1 MTSTNTPQ
9 VDLSNC
15 DREPIHIPGAILPH
29 GAMLV
34 VDPATWTIEQTAGDC
49 QTLLGHSSD
58 SLVGASLHAILSA
71 PQVAKLN
78 HLVLHS
84 SLATP
89 RHLLDPALRTHHS
102 RPIDASIHMSDG
114 ALIIEF
120 EDADLANPNA
130 SDPLLCIHEM
140 IDGLGDAPT
149 LHAYCQMAAERVRAV
164 AGYDRVMVYRFM
176 DDDSGWVFAE
186 ALREDLSPFLDLHY
200 PASDIPKQAR
210 TLYLRSPLR
219 LITQIDYAPAPLHP
233 VLNPRSGKP
242 LDMSHATLRDV
253 SPIHREYLR
262 NMGVNASMSISIV
275 REGKLWG
282 LIACHHQTPRR
293 LPRHLRAIC
302 ELFGSIFSL
311 QLEARLRAEHFE
323 ASLRSRHLLNSLMQ
337 ALASE
342 DDYATG
348 LATHASTLLNY
359 ICAGGLALPAERSR
373 GGISVRVNSGIHS
386 VGNTPDDSQ
395 IGALTDWLCTHMQD
409 FDGIF
414 VTDRLGEIWP
424 EAKDFAELGSGLL
437 AISVSREPRDFL
449 LWFRPEAVRT
459 VTWGGDPS
467 KPVTAGPNGDRLT
480 PRKSFEAWTETVRGH
495 ATPWNDSDHAAA
507 FDLRVALLEV
517 VLRRIDAAAR
527 ERQRALEHEKLLMAE
542 LDHRVKNTL
551 ANIQALVRQT
561 SRSAESLADFAQ
573 SLERRICAMSRAH
586 SLLTES
592 RWQSV
597 SIESLLHEELDAH
610 NLSSGR
616 ATLLGPPATLTPKA
630 ALALSLAVHEL
641 CTNAAKYGSLSAAEG
656 KVSVDWKIL
665 ETGAIVL
672 TWTEHGG
679 PAVVTPRRRG
689 FGSTLIE
696 RALTFETGG
705 QSTLRFAPEGVTCEI
720 HLPASVVQRVERIS
734 EDGRSAGPVAAVV
747 ATSAMSAKRILVVE
761 DSVMVVMLIE
771 SVLTELGWTV
781 VGPASR
787 VKEALE
793 LVETESFDGV
803 LLDLNLNGEMTW
815 DIAAI
820 LQDKGVP
827 FIFSTGYDG
836 SSFLPD
842 RFAHQQV
849 LNKPFGP
856 DQIEHELDRLFAGLP

>member
-1 MTSTNTPQ
+1 MTSHTTPD

-15 DREPIHIPGAILPH
+15 DREPIHIPGSILPH

-34 VDPATWTIEQTAGDC
+34 VDPITWNIEQTAGDC
-49 QTLLGHSSD
+49 QTLLGASSG
-58 SLVGASLHAILSA
+58 SLVGGSLHDIFSAAQISGLSR
-71 PQVAKLN
+71 
-78 HLVLHS
+78 LVLSS
-84 SLATP
+84 SLGTP
-89 RHLLDPALRTHHS
+89 RHLLDPALRTHHA
-102 RPIDASIHMSDG
+102 RPIDASIHLSDG
-114 ALIIEF
+114 ALVIEF
-120 EDADLANPNA
+120 EDADLADHKA

-140 IDGLGDAPT
+140 IDGLDDTPT
-149 LHAYCQMAAERVRAV
+149 LHAYCQIAAERVRTV

-176 DDDSGWVFAE
+176 EDDSGWVFAE
-186 ALREDLSPFLDLHY
+186 AKRGDLSPLLDLHY

-210 TLYLRSPLR
+210 ALYVRSPIR

-233 VLNPRSGKP
+233 ALNPRSGKP

-262 NMGVNASMSISIV
+262 NMGVNASMSISIL

-311 QLEARLRAEHFE
+311 QLEARLRAEQFE
-323 ASLRSRHLLNSLMQ
+323 ASLSSRKMLSSLMQ

-342 DDYATG
+342 DDYAKG
-348 LATHASTLLNY
+348 LATHASTLLHY
-359 ICAGGLALPAERSR
+359 ISAGGLALPAEQQR
-373 GGISVRVNSGIHS
+373 GGVSVRVNSRIHS
-386 VGNTPDDSQ
+386 VGNTPDETQ
-395 IGALTDWLCTHMQD
+395 IGTLTDWLCIHMKD
-409 FDGIF
+409 FDGVF
-414 VTDRLGEIWP
+414 VTDRLGEVWP
-424 EAKDFAELGSGLL
+424 EAKEFAELGSGLL

-449 LWFRPEAVRT
+449 LWFRPEAVET
-459 VTWGGDPS
+459 VTWGGDPN
-467 KPVTAGPNGDRLT
+467 KPATTGPNGDRLT
-480 PRKSFEAWTETVRGH
+480 PRKSFEAWTETVRGR
-495 ATPWNDSDHAAA
+495 ASPWNDADNAAA

-551 ANIQALVRQT
+551 ANIQALVSQT
-561 SRSAESLADFAQ
+561 SRGAESLADFAQ
-573 SLERRICAMSRAH
+573 SLERRIRAMSRAH

-597 SIESLLHEELDAH
+597 SIESLLHDELEAH
-610 NLSSGR
+610 NHSPGR
-616 ATLLGPPATLTPKA
+616 ATLSGPPALLTPKA

-641 CTNAAKYGSLSAAEG
+641 CTNATKYGSLSVAAG
-656 KVSVDWKIL
+656 KVSVDWKVL
-665 ETGAIVL
+665 ETGSIVL
-672 TWTEHGG
+672 TWTERDG
-679 PAVVTPRRRG
+679 PAVVTPSRRG

-696 RALTFETGG
+696 RALAFETGG
-705 QSTLRFAPEGVTCEI
+705 QSTLKFAAEGVTCEI
-720 HLPASVVQRVERIS
+720 RLPPSVVQLVEPL
-734 EDGRSAGPVAAVV
+734 GLNGQSANAIDAVV
-747 ATSAMSAKRILVVE
+747 PTTAMSAKRILVIE
-761 DSVMVVMLIE
+761 DSIMVVMLIE
-771 SVLTELGWTV
+771 TVLTDLGWTV

-803 LLDLNLNGEMTW
+803 LLDINLDGEMTW
-815 DIAAI
+815 DIAAL
-820 LQDKGVP
+820 LQNKGVP
-827 FIFSTGYDG
+827 FVFSTGYDG

-842 RFAHQQV
+842 RFAHQRV

-856 DQIEHELDRLFAGLP
+856 QQIELELNRLFASVP

>member
-1 MTSTNTPQ
+1 MTSHETSD

-15 DREPIHIPGAILPH
+15 DREPIHIPSSILPH

-34 VDPATWTIEQTAGDC
+34 VDPSTWTIEQIAGDC
-49 QTLLGHSSD
+49 QTLLGASLD
-58 SLVGASLHAILSA
+58 SLVGRSLDEIFNATQIAGL
-71 PQVAKLN
+71 KL
-78 HLVLHS
+78 LVLSS

-89 RHLLDPALRTHHS
+89 RHLLDPALRTRNA
-102 RPIDASIHMSDG
+102 RPIDASVHLSDG
-114 ALIIEF
+114 ALVIEF
-120 EDADLANPNA
+120 EEADLADQYAP
-130 SDPLLCIHEM
+130 DPLLCIHDM

-149 LHAYCQMAAERVRAV
+149 LHAYCQMAADRVRAV

-186 ALREDLSPFLDLHY
+186 AQREDLSPFLDLHY

-210 TLYLRSPLR
+210 ALYVRSPLR
-219 LITQIDYAPAPLHP
+219 LITQVNYTPAPLQP
-233 VLNPRSGKP
+233 ALNPRNGKP

-275 REGKLWG
+275 REGRLWG

-311 QLEARLRAEHFE
+311 QLEARLRAEQFE
-323 ASLRSRHLLNSLMQ
+323 ASLSSRKLLSSLMQ
-337 ALASE
+337 ALALE
-342 DDYATG
+342 DDYAKG
-348 LATHASTLLNY
+348 LATHASTLLHY
-359 ICAGGLALPAERSR
+359 ICAGGLTLPAAQTR
-373 GGISVRVNSGIHS
+373 GGISVLVKSGIHS
-386 VGNTPDDSQ
+386 VGKTPDDAQ
-395 IGALTDWLCTHMQD
+395 IGALTDWLCTYMRD
-409 FDGIF
+409 FDGVF
-414 VTDRLGEIWP
+414 VTDRLGEVWP
-424 EAKDFAELGSGLL
+424 EAKAFAELGSGLL

-449 LWFRPEAVRT
+449 LWFRPEAVKT

-495 ATPWNDSDHAAA
+495 ATPWNDSDNAAA
-507 FDLRVALLEV
+507 LDLRVALLEV

-551 ANIQALVRQT
+551 ANIQALVSQT
-561 SRSAESLADFAQ
+561 SRSSESLTDFAQ
-573 SLERRICAMSRAH
+573 SLERRIGAMSRAH

-597 SIESLLHEELDAH
+597 SIEGLLHEELDAH
-610 NLSSGR
+610 DLSPGR
-616 ATLLGPPATLTPKA
+616 TFLSGPPAMLTPKA

-641 CTNAAKYGSLSAAEG
+641 CTNAAKYGSLSVAEG
-656 KVSVDWKIL
+656 KVAVEWKTL
-665 ETGAIVL
+665 EAGGIAL
-672 TWTEHGG
+672 TWTERNG
-679 PAVVTPRRRG
+679 PAVVMPLKRG

-705 QSTLRFAPEGVTCEI
+705 QSKLKFAPEGVTCDI
-720 HLPASVVQRVERIS
+720 FLPPSVVHHPDKPSVS
-734 EDGRSAGPVAAVV
+734 ERSAIAPDTVVTTLPVI
-747 ATSAMSAKRILVVE
+747 AKRILLVE
-761 DSVMVVMLIE
+761 DSVMVVMLVE
-771 SVLTELGWTV
+771 NVLADLGWTI

-787 VKEALE
+787 LKEALE

-803 LLDLNLNGEMTW
+803 LLDLNLDGEMTW
-815 DIAAI
+815 DVAAL
-820 LQDKGVP
+820 LQNKRVP
-827 FIFSTGYDG
+827 FIFSTGYDA
-836 SSFLPD
+836 SSFFPD
-842 RFAHQQV
+842 RFAHEQI

-856 DQIEHELDRLFAGLP
+856 EQLARELNRLFAIVP

>member
-1 MTSTNTPQ
+1 MTSHATSD

-15 DREPIHIPGAILPH
+15 DREPIHIPGSILPH

-34 VDPATWTIEQTAGDC
+34 VDPSTWKIEQIAGDC
-49 QTLLGHSSD
+49 QTLLGASLD
-58 SLVGASLHAILSA
+58 SLVGASLQDLFSA
-71 PQVAKLN
+71 TQIAGLN
-78 HLVLHS
+78 LLVLSS

-89 RHLLDPALRTHHS
+89 RHLLDPALRTRHA
-102 RPIDASIHMSDG
+102 RPIDASVHLSDG
-114 ALIIEF
+114 ALVIEF
-120 EDADLANPNA
+120 EDADLADRNA
-130 SDPLLCIHEM
+130 SDPLLCIDEM

-176 DDDSGWVFAE
+176 EDDAGWVFAE
-186 ALREDLSPFLDLHY
+186 ARRKDLSPFLDLHY

-210 TLYLRSPLR
+210 ALYVRSPLR

-233 VLNPRSGKP
+233 TLNPRSGKP

-293 LPRHLRAIC
+293 FPRHLRAIC

-311 QLEARLRAEHFE
+311 QLEARLRAEQFE
-323 ASLRSRHLLNSLMQ
+323 ASLSSRKVLSSLMQ
-337 ALASE
+337 ALAAE
-342 DDYATG
+342 DDYAKG

-359 ICAGGLALPAERSR
+359 ICAAGLTLPAAQSR

-386 VGNTPDDSQ
+386 VGKTPDDTQ
-395 IGALTDWLCTHMQD
+395 IGALTDWLCIHMQD
-409 FDGIF
+409 FEGIF

-424 EAKDFAELGSGLL
+424 QAKDFAELGSGLL

-449 LWFRPEAVRT
+449 LWFRPEAVST
-459 VTWGGDPS
+459 VTWGGDPD
-467 KPVTAGPNGDRLT
+467 KPVTIGPNGNRLT
-480 PRKSFEAWTETVRGH
+480 PRKSFEAWTETVRGR
-495 ATPWNDSDHAAA
+495 ATHWSDSDSAAA

-551 ANIQALVRQT
+551 ANIQALVNQT
-561 SRSAESLADFAQ
+561 SRSAGSLADFARG
-573 SLERRICAMSRAH
+573 LERRIRAMARAH

-597 SIESLLHEELDAH
+597 SIESLLHEEIDAH
-610 NLSSGR
+610 EVASGR
-616 ATLLGPPATLTPKA
+616 ALLTGPPAMLTPKA

-641 CTNAAKYGSLSAAEG
+641 CTNAAKYGSFSVPEG
-656 KVSVDWKIL
+656 KILVDWKVS
-665 ETGAIVL
+665 ETGSIVL
-672 TWTEHGG
+672 TWTERDG
-679 PAVVTPRRRG
+679 PTVVTPSRRG

-696 RALTFETGG
+696 RALAFETGG
-705 QSTLRFAPEGVTCEI
+705 RSTLKFAAEGVTCEI
-720 HLPASVVQRVERIS
+720 VLPPSVVQRVKKLDL
-734 EDGRSAGPVAAVV
+734 DGRFAGAIDAVAPTAP
-747 ATSAMSAKRILVVE
+747 MSPKRVLVIE
-761 DSVMVVMLIE
+761 DSIMVVMVIE
-771 SVLTELGWTV
+771 TTLTDLGWTM

-793 LVETESFDGV
+793 LVETESFDGA
-803 LLDLNLNGEMTW
+803 LLDLNLDGEMTW
-815 DIAAI
+815 DVAAL
-820 LQDKGVP
+820 LQNKGIP
-827 FIFSTGYDG
+827 FVFSTGYDG

-842 RFAHQQV
+842 RFAHQRV
-849 LNKPFGP
+849 LSKPFGSE
-856 DQIEHELDRLFAGLP
+856 QIEQELTRLFASVP